1 MAKLMPEKKKKI
13 KSQISLARH
22 GSFGISFSVFQTRA
36 AVPYNQCFCIK
47 IFGAKFIDGNLI

>member
-1 MAKLMPEKKKKI
+1 MAKLMPEKKI
-13 KSQISLARH
+13 KSQISLAQH
-22 GSFGISFSVFQTRA
+22 GSFSISFSVFQTRA